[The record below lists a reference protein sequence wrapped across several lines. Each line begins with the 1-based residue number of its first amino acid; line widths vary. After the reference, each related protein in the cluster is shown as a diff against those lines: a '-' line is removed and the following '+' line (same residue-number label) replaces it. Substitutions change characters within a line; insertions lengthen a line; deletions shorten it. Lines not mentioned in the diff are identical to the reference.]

1 MKILGRIKSLI
12 KNDSS
17 ISLSDINS
25 LFFGSAGSSQYGADL
40 TEITY
45 FTCLKTLSENLGK
58 MPVYLI
64 DTHKNRILNHDTTRV
79 LSIEPNNVMTP
90 IQFFTRLEYCRNHF
104 GNGYAYISR
113 INGKLN
119 GLYVLD
125 PRCVQIWVNNTSA
138 FSHRLYYYQYTDT
151 RDGKTYW
158 INPEDMIHVKSWITD
173 DSGYAGKS
181 VREILASSMTGNK
194 AAQKFLNDLY
204 AHGLTANAVVKYVG
218 DLSRKEQT
226 VLLKNI
232 ENQARDESRR
242 MITLPIGFDLQ
253 TLDLKLTDSQFY
265 ELRKY
270 NALQIAAAFGV
281 NPDHLN
287 DYSKSSYNNSA
298 MQNLQFYV
306 NTLLYNVTLY
316 EQEMNRKLLTTAE
329 QKRGL
334 GFKFNVW
341 VLLRGAP
348 SQQANIMQK
357 LVTTAIYSPNEARDK
372 LDMPP
377 CENGDIHM
385 VNGSYVPLEDI
396 GKAYEK
402 NGGVSDAE
410 NQESSG

>member
-1 MKILGRIKSLI
+1 ML
-12 KNDSS
+12 
-17 ISLSDINS
+17 
-25 LFFGSAGSSQYGADL
+25 
-40 TEITY
+40 
-45 FTCLKTLSENLGK
+45 
-58 MPVYLI
+58 
-64 DTHKNRILNHDTTRV
+64 
-79 LSIEPNNVMTP
+79 
-90 IQFFTRLEYCRNHF
+90 
-104 GNGYAYISR
+104 
-113 INGKLN
+113 
-119 GLYVLD
+119 
-125 PRCVQIWVNNTSA
+125 
-138 FSHRLYYYQYTDT
+138 
-151 RDGKTYW
+151 
-158 INPEDMIHVKSWITD
+158 
-173 DSGYAGKS
+173 
-181 VREILASSMTGNK
+181 GNK

-265 ELRKY
+265 ELKKY

-329 QKRGL
+329 QKQGL

-341 VLLRGAP
+341 VILRGDP
-348 SQQANIMQK
+348 SQQADIMQK

-377 CENGDIHM
+377 CDNGDIHM